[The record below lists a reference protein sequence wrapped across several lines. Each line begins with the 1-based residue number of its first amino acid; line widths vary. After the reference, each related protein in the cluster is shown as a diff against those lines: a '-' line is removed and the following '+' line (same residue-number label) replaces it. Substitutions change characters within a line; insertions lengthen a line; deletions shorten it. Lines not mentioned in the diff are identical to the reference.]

1 MVNSGRVVVK
11 RDEESVEV
19 ERRVWSQI
27 SHLNKLFNFLNF
39 SFISKNKV
47 YNSTDFRCLIK

>member
-11 RDEESVEV
+11 RDEENVEV